1 MFCTRC
7 GKELRTDDRFCFD
20 CGTATAK
27 GFSVPHGTSAV
38 LSRPLVGGKI
48 SGVCAGFARY
58 LGVDVTLVRIL
69 ALVLLLWPVPFVGGI
84 AYLIAMIVM
93 PQDPLPAPYQQQHPV
108 AT

>member
-7 GKELRTDDRFCFD
+7 GKELRTGDRFCFD
-20 CGTATAK
+20 CGTGTAK
-27 GFSVPHGTSAV
+27 GFSVPHGTSTV
-38 LSRPLVGGKI
+38 LTRPLVGGKI

-93 PQDPLPAPYQQQHPV
+93 PQEALPVAYQQPV
-108 AT
+108 HS